1 VTEGFSQVVMPGR
14 FEVMGHQPLI
24 VIDGAHNPAGADVCA
39 SVFFDDFDPL
49 GRRIL
54 VAGCLLGRDPREM
67 LSALRADEFDVVI
80 TCTAPSSRGMPAGE
94 LTEAARSLGCDE
106 VLEIPVLEQAIDRA
120 RAIAGDDD
128 AILITGS
135 LYVIGNAR
143 PYLRK
148 TL

>member
-1 VTEGFSQVVMPGR
+1 MILLLFSPMNPR
-14 FEVMGHQPLI
+14 FRLRLVLI
-24 VIDGAHNPAGADVCA
+24 VYAACA
-39 SVFFDDFDPL
+39 FV
-49 GRRIL
+49 
-54 VAGCLLGRDPREM
+54 
-67 LSALRADEFDVVI
+67 RADEFDVVI

-94 LTEAARSLGCDE
+94 LTAAARAVGCDE

-120 RAIAGDDD
+120 RAIAGNDD
-128 AILITGS
+128 AVLITGS